1 MEENIKLQ
9 RELESNEEDIQTTFN
24 TDELWLNVSDGLE
37 EAE

>member
-9 RELESNEEDIQTTFN
+9 KELGLHEEEIQTSFN
-24 TDELWLNVSDGLE
+24 NDELWLNVCDETE

>member
-9 RELESNEEDIQTTFN
+9 RDLESNEEDIQTTFN
-24 TDELWLNVSDGLE
+24 TDELWLNVCDESE

>member
-9 RELESNEEDIQTTFN
+9 RELESNEEDVQTTFN
-24 TDELWLNVSDGLE
+24 EDELWLNVSDGSE